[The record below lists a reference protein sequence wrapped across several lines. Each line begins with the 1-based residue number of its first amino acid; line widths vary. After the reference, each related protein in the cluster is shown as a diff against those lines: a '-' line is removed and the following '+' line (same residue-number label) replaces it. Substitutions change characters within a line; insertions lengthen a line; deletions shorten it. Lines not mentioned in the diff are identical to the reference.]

1 MSEEKKIESLSDES
15 LESVAGGVTAELKA
29 AYACIR
35 GEYGNGQERVLNLT
49 RAGYD
54 ANLVQGMVNSI
65 LAGYDKV
72 ALEVINGKYGVGNAR
87 VAALKKAGYDPVAV
101 QTLVNHILWN

>member
-1 MSEEKKIESLSDES
+1 MSEEKKIEALSDES
-15 LESVAGGVTAELKA
+15 LENVAGGVTPELKA

-54 ANLVQGMVNSI
+54 AALVQGMVNGI
-65 LAGYDKV
+65 MAGYDKV
-72 ALEVINGKYGVGNAR
+72 ALDVINGAYGVGEAR
-87 VAALKKAGYDPVAV
+87 VVALRKAGYDPTAV
-101 QTLVNHILWN
+101 QTLVNHILWK

>member
-1 MSEEKKIESLSDES
+1 MSEEKKIEALGDGI
-15 LESVAGGVTAELKA
+15 LESVSGGVTKELTA

-54 ANLVQGMVNSI
+54 AATVQYLVNGI
-65 LAGYDKV
+65 CAGYDRV
-72 ALEVINGKYGVGNAR
+72 ALDVINGKYGVGSAR
-87 VAALKKAGYDPVAV
+87 VAALNRAGYDATAV
-101 QTLVNHILWN
+101 QTLVNHILLT